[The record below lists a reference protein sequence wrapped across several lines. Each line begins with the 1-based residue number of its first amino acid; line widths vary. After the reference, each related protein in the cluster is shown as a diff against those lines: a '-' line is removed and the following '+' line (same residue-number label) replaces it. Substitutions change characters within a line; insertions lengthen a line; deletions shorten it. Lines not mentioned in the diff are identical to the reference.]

1 MDDDKDRYWTSPI
14 ASKNT
19 LSKPG
24 SPTTTSPKQDNKRA
38 AWILTNARR
47 VFSAYRKDDFADPA
61 GFLDQLLMVLE
72 RYDDATI
79 TWATSPITGIQR
91 ECKFPPSIAELV
103 EFCDSRVRQS
113 SYASDWDR
121 RAAEQLRQREL
132 YEAEVK
138 TTTPEQRAAVVARI
152 KGELRAAGFHFKG
165 DVAPATPKAVM
176 DKYGITQEQ
185 WDALPDAQPGSWD
198 KLTDNFK

>member
-1 MDDDKDRYWTSPI
+1 MEDDLDRYWTSPT
-14 ASKNT
+14 S
-19 LSKPG
+19 L
-24 SPTTTSPKQDNKRA
+24 TTSSPKTVSANTSQARA
-38 AWILTNARR
+38 DLDRSAWVTKAARR
-47 VFSAYRKDDFADPA
+47 IFSAYRKDDFADPE
-61 GFLDQLLMVLE
+61 GFLEQLLTVLE
-72 RYDDATI
+72 KYDDATI

-103 EFCDSRVRQS
+103 EFCDSRARQS
-113 SYASDWDR
+113 SYAADWDR

-152 KGELRAAGFHFKG
+152 KGELRAAGFHFAG
-165 DVAPATPKAVM
+165 DHVPATPKAVM
-176 DKYGITQEQ
+176 ERHGITQEQ